1 MKKLDAMQELIK
13 ARKFAEIMADKD
25 CLAPLMFSLLENAEI
40 REEQEKYDMAAL
52 LLYRV
57 LEMIEQGRL
66 SGFNLYVSDM
76 DYQNID
82 YAPSVKEEYG
92 KLDRNQALEKRERDY
107 MGIKKVLFKKAGR
120 PYLPDP
126 VSLLDGFILLAAL
139 GDRISYD
146 RQGDVVNK
154 LKRIRSMVF
163 LRNNSIFAHGL
174 GPVSREDFLKFKNF
188 VVELLKEYCEIE
200 DVDFEGYLRNITWID
215 PFKSGFHAG

>member
-1 MKKLDAMQELIK
+1 
-13 ARKFAEIMADKD
+13 
-25 CLAPLMFSLLENAEI
+25 
-40 REEQEKYDMAAL
+40 
-52 LLYRV
+52 
-57 LEMIEQGRL
+57 
-66 SGFNLYVSDM
+66 M

-92 KLDRNQALEKRERDY
+92 QLDRNQALEKLERDY
-107 MGIKKVLFKKAGR
+107 MGIQKVLFKKAGR

-174 GPVSREDFLKFKNF
+174 GPVSREDCLHRIFS
-188 VVELLKEYCEIE
+188 LLSLFCCLQPME
-200 DVDFEGYLRNITWID
+200 T
-215 PFKSGFHAG
+215 KSSL